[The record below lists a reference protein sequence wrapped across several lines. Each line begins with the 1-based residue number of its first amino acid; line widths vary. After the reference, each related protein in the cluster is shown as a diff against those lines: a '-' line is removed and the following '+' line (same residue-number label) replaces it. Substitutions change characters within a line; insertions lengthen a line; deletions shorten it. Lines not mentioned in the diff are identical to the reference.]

1 MFDSVERRYEL
12 ESLRRSFVMLQP
24 EARPL
29 VRDQAVA
36 LVEELAELQERIRRM
51 TDGLR
56 RLLAEVEG
64 TEPAG
69 PPSSSPTPPA
79 GGGGKGRAGD
89 GRG

>member
-36 LVEELAELQERIRRM
+36 LVEELAELQWRIRRM

-56 RLLAEVEG
+56 QLLAEVEG
-64 TEPAG
+64 SEPGG
-69 PPSSSPTPPA
+69 PPSSSPTRPD
-79 GGGGKGRAGD
+79 GGGGKGRESGA
-89 GRG
+89 RR